1 MILKNYTFHVILCSI
16 SDVSSCV
23 FSATSTEISTSWSV
37 FLIWTWTCF
46 LTLPCLE
53 TCHAS
58 WILCHCLRI
67 LRIVSVSDSSCLY
80 HVILIWRRT
89 RSGIVSASSSCSS
102 PCPDHFSRT
111 FLTSEENPP
120 QSLAPPSPSLSCAAS
135 SCSAPPARRSSSQ
148 P

>member
-1 MILKNYTFHVILCSI
+1 MILKNYTFHVILCI

-23 FSATSTEISTSWSV
+23 FSATSTAISTSCSV
-37 FLIWTWTCF
+37 FLILTWTCF
-46 LTLPCLE
+46 LTFPCHE
-53 TCHAS
+53 ICHAS

-67 LRIVSVSDSSCLY
+67 LRIVSVSDSSCLD

-102 PCPDHFSRT
+102 PCPDHFSMT
-111 FLTSEENPP
+111 SLTLEGNPP
-120 QSLAPPSPSLSCAAS
+120 QSLAPPSPQPAYAAS
-135 SCSAPPARRSSSQ
+135 SCNAPPARRSSTR